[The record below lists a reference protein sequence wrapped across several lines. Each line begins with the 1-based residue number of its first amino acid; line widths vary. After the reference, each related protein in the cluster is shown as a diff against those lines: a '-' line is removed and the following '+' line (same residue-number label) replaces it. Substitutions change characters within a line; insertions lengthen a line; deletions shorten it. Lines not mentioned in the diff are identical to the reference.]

1 MDRVRAVRFGVKS
14 LQHIESYAGM
24 ERDEIEDDKMST
36 VVIGIKG
43 AKVLFS
49 PMEEIEKKETDWKR
63 RRPKN
68 EFWTSLKQVVD
79 TLSGRKRFPSNPPDV
94 DTLAGRSSN

>member
-14 LQHIESYAGM
+14 VQHLETFAGKSH
-24 ERDEIEDDKMST
+24 DEIDDEPMSA

-49 PMEEIEKKETDWKR
+49 PMDIVEKKETDWKL

-68 EFWTSLKQVVD
+68 EFWMDLKNTVD
-79 TLSGRKRFPSNPPDV
+79 VLSGRPPV
-94 DTLAGRSSN
+94 QKTWSSHSRGESLSK